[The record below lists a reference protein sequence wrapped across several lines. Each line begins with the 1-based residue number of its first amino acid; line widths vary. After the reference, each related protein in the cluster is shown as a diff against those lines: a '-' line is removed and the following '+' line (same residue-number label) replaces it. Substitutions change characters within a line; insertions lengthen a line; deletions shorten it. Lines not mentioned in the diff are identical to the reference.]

1 MVKNYNYNY
10 VFLMYDVEQVRCQ
23 KVFKVCKKY
32 LTHYQL
38 SVFRGKITPSKLIS
52 LKSDLKKVIVK
63 DLDYVVLIKLINEH
77 YFEEEVLGKK
87 EMIEDANF
95 FI

>member
-87 EMIEDANF
+87 ETIEDANF